1 MAVLPCHRRWGR
13 IGIELIAVIGL
24 IYLCLNLIAAGVFA
38 WDKWKSARNAYRTSE
53 NTLLVLAFFGPFGA
67 FVAMQVCRHKT
78 RKMKFRL
85 VPLFLAIH
93 LAVFLYLILAP
104 V

>member
-1 MAVLPCHRRWGR
+1 MAVLPCHRRRER
-13 IGIELIAVIGL
+13 IGIELIAVLSL
-24 IYLCLNLIAAGVFA
+24 IYVCLNLIAAGVFA
-38 WDKWKSARNAYRTSE
+38 WDKWKSVRNAHRTSE
-53 NTLLVLAFFGPFGA
+53 NALLVLAFFGPFGA
-67 FVAMQVCRHKT
+67 FAAMQVCRHKT

-93 LAVFLYLILAP
+93 LAVFLSLILRP